1 MSLVTH
7 CFTVRRVSLARAL
20 DRQVMGVR
28 HRVGQGPYGRQAHH
42 VRSLVNVRPT
52 STALAGSILVDS
64 ATLPLPWY
72 SSDMST
78 TLSPSRPQP
87 ILGSVAQCLTP
98 DVAKRILSIELEA
111 GVQARVRELAE
122 KANEGL
128 LDTVERSEYEAL
140 IEDADLLGIFK
151 SLARQALSR

>member
-1 MSLVTH
+1 MHITKVPSIVP
-7 CFTVRRVSLARAL
+7 R
-20 DRQVMGVR
+20 G
-28 HRVGQGPYGRQAHH
+28 AHY
-42 VRSLVNVRPT
+42 
-52 STALAGSILVDS
+52 S
-64 ATLPLPWY
+64 AIQLPWY
-72 SSDMST
+72 TSDMST